1 MEPKNN
7 QLNMF
12 ILVEKKQ
19 KDPED
24 DDYDPLIPYY
34 YAPLLYDC
42 ASLYPDIE
50 VFVSASVLVVTYMLL
65 QITSRNLESN
75 TWLDDLE

>member
-1 MEPKNN
+1 VLELDEHRMQRASKLLEPKSNK
-7 QLNMF
+7 LNMF

-24 DDYDPLIPYY
+24 DDYDPLLPYY

-42 ASLYPDIE
+42 DSLYPDIK
-50 VFVSASVLVVTYMLL
+50 VFFISF
-65 QITSRNLESN
+65 
-75 TWLDDLE
+75 